1 MPFTVADAD
10 TLSRQL
16 PGLHSLLNGPGTE
29 NLPLLASWCRYYHTD
44 FVQEGHCQQHL
55 CGTFDAA
62 SYRIVSH
69 LWLQANPR
77 GTLFFLHGF
86 TDHVG
91 LMQHALRY
99 LLQQGWNLVTFDL
112 PGHGLSS
119 GERCSIGSFD
129 EYRLVLEAC
138 LDLCA
143 SAPGLLPRPWHGA
156 GQSTGGAVWL
166 NYLCQ
171 HPAQEAINRVCL
183 LAPLLRPKGWG
194 HLQYALPLLRHLGQ
208 LPRKFTSNSHDEEFL
223 GFVRNADPLQ
233 YRHTPLRWVEAMH
246 RWQQQFVQQ
255 PAQQRPLL
263 LVQGDADGTIDFR
276 YNLPQIQAVFPNTEV
291 KVVAGARHQLVNEL
305 PRYRDLVFQAMG
317 DWLKAPSGQV
327 D

>member
-1 MPFTVADAD
+1 MPFTAADAD
-10 TLSRQL
+10 ALSRQL
-16 PGLHSLLNGPGTE
+16 PSLHDLLNDPGADK
-29 NLPLLASWCRYYHTD
+29 LPLLTRWSQHYHTD
-44 FVQEGHCQQHL
+44 FVQEGLCQQHL

-62 SYRIVSH
+62 GYRIACH
-69 LWLQANPR
+69 LWLQAAPR

-99 LLQQGWNLVTFDL
+99 LLQQGWNLVAFDL

-138 LDLCA
+138 LALCA
-143 SAPGLLPRPWHGA
+143 TVPGRLPRPWHGA

-171 HPAQEAINRVCL
+171 HPSQEAIDRICL
-183 LAPLLRPKGWG
+183 LAPLLRPKSWG
-194 HLQYALPLLRHLGQ
+194 HLQYALPLLRHLRQ
-208 LPRKFTSNSHDEEFL
+208 LPRKFTSNSHDEAFL
-223 GFVRNADPLQ
+223 DFVRNADPLQ
-233 YRHTPLRWVEAMH
+233 YRHTPLRWAEAMH

-255 PAQQRPLL
+255 PPLQRPLL
-263 LVQGDADGTIDFR
+263 LVQGDDDGTIDFR
-276 YNLPQIQAVFPNTEV
+276 YNLTQIQAVFPNSQT
-291 KVVAGARHQLVNEL
+291 KMIPGARHQLVNEL
-305 PRYRDLVFQAMG
+305 PPYRDQALQAMG
-317 DWLKAPSGQV
+317 DWLGAPATAA